1 MHKAY
6 ILGMIFG
13 VVLSALVVPTLIFT
27 SVNPESGGNLVT
39 NGQFYAL
46 QNIPPVQMMVPASLS
61 TAIGVFVV
69 ICVVA
74 LGMMFLVIVRP
85 SISQTLRLNQD

>member
-1 MHKAY
+1 
-6 ILGMIFG
+6 MI
-13 VVLSALVVPTLIFT
+13 
-27 SVNPESGGNLVT
+27 
-39 NGQFYAL
+39 
-46 QNIPPVQMMVPASLS
+46 VPASLG

-74 LGMMFLVIVRP
+74 LGLMFLVIVRP